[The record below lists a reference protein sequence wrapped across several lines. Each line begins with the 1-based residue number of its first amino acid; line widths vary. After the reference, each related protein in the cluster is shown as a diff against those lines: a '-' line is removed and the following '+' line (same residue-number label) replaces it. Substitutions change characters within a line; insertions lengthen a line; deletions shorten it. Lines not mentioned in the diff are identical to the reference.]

1 MQSKINKMMYRN
13 NERFGAIKNLVI
25 SLKLHVFHS
34 PAISDNAGNSVYENS
49 GEYRAHVI
57 ETEYLKTTA
66 LAESKMLH
74 INR

>member
-1 MQSKINKMMYRN
+1 MMNRN
-13 NERFGAIKNLVI
+13 NERYGAIKNLVI

-34 PAISDNAGNSVYENS
+34 PAISGNTGNSVYENS

-57 ETEYLKTTA
+57 ETEYLKATA
-66 LAESKMLH
+66 LAQSKMLH